1 MIDST
6 WSAVRALVPS
16 SAKPTVGALFDRG
29 VDSEMVARAV
39 ARIRFAP

>member
-6 WSAVRALVPS
+6 WSAGRALVLS
-16 SAKPTVGALFDRG
+16 SGG
-29 VDSEMVARAV
+29 SEMVARAV